1 MSEHIQVSSHA
12 IKTAKTQHSIYPLLK
27 ERWSARSFKN
37 QRITQE
43 DIACLLEAAS
53 WAPSSMNEQPWRFR
67 VASNGSE
74 AFNKMVDCLSSGNQI
89 WAQHAPVLIL
99 STAETHHANGHP
111 NVYAWYDTGAA
122 NQSLLLQ
129 AASMGILGHLM
140 GGFHSNKA
148 IDLFD
153 IPPTQL
159 PVVFIALGYPD
170 DPEKLP
176 EPFMTRE
183 LSSRTRKPIQEFA
196 QFL

>member
-1 MSEHIQVSSHA
+1 MSEHIQVSSHV
-12 IKTAKTQHSIYPLLK
+12 IKTAKTQYSINPFLK
-27 ERWSARSFKN
+27 ERWSARSFKE
-37 QRITQE
+37 QEIIQE

-53 WAPSSMNEQPWRFR
+53 WAPSSMNEQPWRYR
-67 VASNGSE
+67 IALAKTE
-74 AFNKMVDCLSSGNQI
+74 AFGKMVDCLSPGNQI
-89 WAQHAPVLIL
+89 WAQHAPVLML
-99 STAETHHANGHP
+99 CTAETHHANGHP
-111 NVYAWYDTGAA
+111 NSYAWYDAGAA

-148 IDLFD
+148 IDLFE

-170 DPEKLP
+170 EPDKLP

-183 LSSRTRKPIQEFA
+183 LNRRSRKSIQEFA